1 MNTITRTLRRSLVL
15 AAGSLALLV
24 AGCSSVPSW
33 MGGGGQAVHVDLGGG
48 QEVPPVNVDGV
59 GTGTITVASDGA
71 VSGSVTTQGVAGIA
85 AHIHEGAIGKNG
97 PVIIPLQKTGE
108 DTWSV
113 PKGAK
118 LNDTQMKAFKNGDLY
133 VNVHTARH
141 RGGEVRGQI
150 IP

>member
-1 MNTITRTLRRSLVL
+1 MKTITRTLRRSLVL

-24 AGCSSVPSW
+24 AGCSHVPSW

-48 QEVPPVNVDGV
+48 QEVPPVVVDGT
-59 GTGTITVASDGA
+59 GTGTITIASDGA
-71 VSGSVTTQGVAGIA
+71 VSGSVTTRGVAGIA
-85 AHIHEGAIGKNG
+85 AHIHEGAIGQNG
-97 PVIIPLQKTGE
+97 PVIIPLEKTGP

-118 LNDTQMKAFKNGDLY
+118 LTDAQMAAFKRGDLY

>member
-1 MNTITRTLRRSLVL
+1 MKTITRTLRRSLL
-15 AAGSLALLV
+15 LGAGSLALLV

-48 QEVPPVNVDGV
+48 QEVPPVVVDGA
-59 GTGTITVASDGA
+59 GSGTITVASDGA
-71 VSGSVTTQGVAGIA
+71 VSGSVTTRNVAGIA
-85 AHIHEGAIGKNG
+85 AHIHQGEIGKNG
-97 PVIIPLQKTGE
+97 PVIIPLQKTAA

-118 LNDTQMKAFKNGDLY
+118 LNDMQMAAFKRGDLY

>member
-1 MNTITRTLRRSLVL
+1 MKTITRTLRRSLL
-15 AAGSLALLV
+15 LGAGSLALLV
-24 AGCSSVPSW
+24 AGCGSMPSW
-33 MGGGGQAVHVDLGGG
+33 MGGGQAVHVDLGGS
-48 QEVPPVNVDGV
+48 QEVPAVSVDGI
-59 GTGTITVASDGA
+59 GTGTITVASDGS
-71 VSGSVTTQGVAGIA
+71 VSGSVTTTDVAGVA

-97 PVIIPLQKTGE
+97 PVIIPLEKTAANV
-108 DTWSV
+108 WSV

-118 LNDTQMKAFKNGDLY
+118 LTDAQMAAFKRGDLY

>member
-1 MNTITRTLRRSLVL
+1 MKGFTRTLRRSLLL
-15 AAGSLALLV
+15 AAGSFALLA

-33 MGGGGQAVHVDLGGG
+33 MGGGQAVHIDLGGG
-48 QEVPPVNVDGV
+48 QEVPPVVVDGT
-59 GTGTITVASDGA
+59 GSGTITVASGGA
-71 VSGSVTTQGVAGIA
+71 VSGSVTTQNVAGIA
-85 AHIHEGAIGKNG
+85 AHIHQGAIGENG
-97 PVIIPLQKTGE
+97 PVIIPLQKTAAN
-108 DTWSV
+108 TWSV

-118 LNDTQMKAFKNGDLY
+118 LNDMQMAAFKRGDLY